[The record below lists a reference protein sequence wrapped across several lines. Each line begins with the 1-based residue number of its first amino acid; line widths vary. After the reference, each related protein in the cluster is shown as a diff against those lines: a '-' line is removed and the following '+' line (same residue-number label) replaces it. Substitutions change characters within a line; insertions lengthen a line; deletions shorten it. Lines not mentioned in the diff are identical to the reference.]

1 MKITLDYRNPTPT
14 HCAVA
19 VFING
24 ALTGTLVLRQEELLP
39 FQMVL
44 SNGLSMPQDE
54 FVSTGN
60 PNPPGMDNDITN

>member
-1 MKITLDYRNPTPT
+1 MKITLDYRDPTPT

-24 ALTGTLVLRQEELLP
+24 ALTGILKLRQDEICH

-44 SNGLSMPQDE
+44 NHGLSMKEDY
-54 FVSTGN
+54 FISTGN
-60 PNPPGMDNDITN
+60 PNWEEKL